1 MQFSS
6 SEIIAIII
14 IGTLIFLIAPIFLLI
29 YIRQYNLRKIKD
41 LEEKKAMAQQFESE
55 LLKTQ
60 IEVQEQT
67 MQTIASNLHDNI
79 GQLLSLTNL
88 TLGSVNIKEEEK
100 AEKKI
105 NNSIELVNKSIKELR
120 ELAKLLQGEQLLQ
133 NGISY
138 AIEQEVNW
146 LKKTE
151 AYEVHFENDLAEGTL
166 TIPQTDLV
174 ILRLFQEI
182 TNNIIKHAQA
192 TKINI
197 KLYHADNQLFLKIK
211 ENGIGFSYEEAKK
224 GNNGLGLASIE
235 KKVKLINGL
244 FNIQSIPHKGT
255 QIEIEIPYPGSNS

>member
-6 SEIIAIII
+6 SEIIAIVAV
-14 IGTLIFLIAPIFLLI
+14 GTFIFLLAPIFLLI

-41 LEEKKAMAQQFESE
+41 QEEKKLMAQQFESE

-79 GQLLSLTNL
+79 GQLLSLTNI
-88 TLGSVNIKEEEK
+88 TLGSININDTAK
-100 AEKKI
+100 AETKI
-105 NNSIELVNKSIKELR
+105 NTSVELVNKSIKELR

-133 NGISY
+133 KGIGH

-151 AYEVHFENDLAEGTL
+151 AYSVNFENGLDDSETPL
-166 TIPQTDLV
+166 PQTDLI

-182 TNNIIKHAQA
+182 ANNIIKHAQA
-192 TKINI
+192 TAINI
-197 KLYHADNQLFLKIK
+197 KLYQKESDLFLSVE
-211 ENGIGFSYEEAKK
+211 ENGIGFDYEVEKK
-224 GNNGLGLASIE
+224 KSSGLGLNTIE
-235 KKVKLINGL
+235 KKVALINGT
-244 FNIQSIPHKGT
+244 ISVQSSANKGT
-255 QIEIEIPYPGSNS
+255 QILIQIPYC